1 MESDRAPPKS
11 DNLYFPTK
19 HQQLILTAP
28 HIYIYIYIYTDT
40 HTYIYM
46 YIYIVYVCK
55 PCFLRALRPF
65 SMKWAPLLMA
75 AMPIEMPSDGV
86 VAVPPA
92 PAPAPEEVFGTSTM
106 AQMLVGKTDH
116 NRRDFLQQVQNKVS
130 HLVIWWTSGE
140 LLVNIWWT
148 SG

>member
-1 MESDRAPPKS
+1 
-11 DNLYFPTK
+11 
-19 HQQLILTAP
+19 
-28 HIYIYIYIYTDT
+28 
-40 HTYIYM
+40 
-46 YIYIVYVCK
+46 
-55 PCFLRALRPF
+55 
-65 SMKWAPLLMA
+65 MA

-130 HLVIWWTSGE
+130 LVIWWTSGE
-140 LLVNIWWT
+140 LLVNIWLMVN
-148 SG
+148 